1 MTHHRQGTFPSPAH
15 RDPEA
20 GRIQVLEVGW
30 QETSM
35 NLTHDGWT
43 RVATGIDAEFI
54 VRLRAEA
61 FREGSAGSRCLLDL
75 PEVRSAALQLKH
87 ELIASG
93 QLSTGA
99 VAIQAI
105 AFDKTPA
112 TNWKV
117 AWHQDLMFPFAAA
130 ACAPGFDLPTRKA
143 GVDFARPPRTV
154 LEELL
159 AVRLHLDPC
168 DASNGPLRVCPGSH
182 QEGLIPSAACA
193 ARAARGGEV
202 ACLAEQGEAILMRPL
217 LLHASSQASH
227 PARRR
232 VLHFV
237 FHSGSPIAEAWH
249 RAV

>member
-1 MTHHRQGTFPSPAH
+1 MDF
-15 RDPEA
+15 E
-20 GRIQVLEVGW
+20 
-30 QETSM
+30 
-35 NLTHDGWT
+35 HDGWT
-43 RVATGIDAEFI
+43 RVATGIDAECI
-54 VRLRAEA
+54 ARLRAEA
-61 FREGSAGSRCLLDL
+61 FTEGSAGTRCLLDL
-75 PEVRSAALQLKH
+75 TEVRAAALQLKR

-93 QLSTGA
+93 HLPSGSI
-99 VAIQAI
+99 AIQAI

-130 ACAPGFDLPTRKA
+130 ASARGFDLPTRKD
-143 GVDFARPPRTV
+143 GVDFARPPRAV

-168 DASNGPLRVCPGSH
+168 GATNGPLRVSPGSH
-182 QEGLIPSAACA
+182 REGLIPSSACGEM
-193 ARAARGGEV
+193 AARGGEV
-202 ACLAEQGEAILMRPL
+202 ACLAEQGEAVLMRPL
-217 LLHASSQASH
+217 LLHASSQATL

-237 FHSGSPIAEAWH
+237 YHSGTPVAEAWH

>member
-1 MTHHRQGTFPSPAH
+1 M
-15 RDPEA
+15 
-20 GRIQVLEVGW
+20 QVLEVDG
-30 QETSM
+30 QKTSM
-35 NLTHDGWT
+35 DLIHDGWT

-61 FREGSAGSRCLLDL
+61 FREGSAGNRCLLDL

-93 QLSTGA
+93 HLPSAA

-117 AWHQDLMFPFAAA
+117 AWHQDLMFPFGAAA
-130 ACAPGFDLPTRKA
+130 SAPGFDLPTRKD
-143 GVDFARPPRTV
+143 GVDFARPPRAV
-154 LEELL
+154 LEELV

-168 DASNGPLRVCPGSH
+168 GPTNGPLRVCPGSH
-182 QEGLIPSAACA
+182 REGLIPSAACA
-193 ARAARGGEV
+193 ARVAHGGEF

>member
-1 MTHHRQGTFPSPAH
+1 M
-15 RDPEA
+15 D
-20 GRIQVLEVGW
+20 LE
-30 QETSM
+30 
-35 NLTHDGWT
+35 HDGWT
-43 RVATGIDAEFI
+43 RVAAGIDEEGIA
-54 VRLRAEA
+54 RLRAAA
-61 FREGSAGSRCLLDL
+61 FTEGSAGTRCLLDL
-75 PEVRSAALQLKH
+75 PEVLAAALRLKR

-93 QLSTGA
+93 HLPAAA

-130 ACAPGFDLPTRKA
+130 ASAPGFDLPTRKD
-143 GVDFARPPRTV
+143 GVDFARPPQAV

-168 DASNGPLRVCPGSH
+168 DATNGPLRVSPGSH
-182 QEGLIPSAACA
+182 REGMIPSASCGG
-193 ARAARGGEV
+193 RAASGGEV
-202 ACLAEQGEAILMRPL
+202 ACVAEQGEAILMRPL

-237 FHSGSPIAEAWH
+237 YHSGSPVAERWH
-249 RAV
+249 RTI

>member
-1 MTHHRQGTFPSPAH
+1 M
-15 RDPEA
+15 DL
-20 GRIQVLEVGW
+20 I
-30 QETSM
+30 
-35 NLTHDGWT
+35 HDGWT
-43 RVATGIDAEFI
+43 RVTTGIDSEFI
-54 VRLRAEA
+54 ARLRAEA
-61 FREGSAGSRCLLDL
+61 FLGGSAGSRCLLDL
-75 PEVRSAALQLKH
+75 PEVRTAAINLKR

-93 QLSTGA
+93 QLPSAA

-117 AWHQDLMFPFAAA
+117 AWHQDLMFPFAAMA
-130 ACAPGFDLPTRKA
+130 SVSGFDLPTRKA
-143 GVDFARPPRTV
+143 GVDFARPPRAV

-159 AVRLHLDPC
+159 AVRQPLDPC
-168 DASNGPLRVCPGSH
+168 DATNGPLRVCPGSH
-182 QEGLIPSAACA
+182 REGLIPSAACA

-202 ACLAEQGEAILMRPL
+202 ACLANQGEAILMRPL
-217 LLHASSQASH
+217 LLHASSQASR

-237 FHSGSPIAEAWH
+237 FHSGSPVAEAWH